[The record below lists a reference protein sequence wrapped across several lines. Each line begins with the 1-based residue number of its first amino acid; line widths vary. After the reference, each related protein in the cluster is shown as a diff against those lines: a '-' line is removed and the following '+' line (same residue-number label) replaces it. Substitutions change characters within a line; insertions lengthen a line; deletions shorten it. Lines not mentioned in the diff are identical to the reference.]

1 MHTEPWFQEAA
12 EELENQLI
20 ILQKGERKMFSVKRD
35 PLVVDRQI
43 AATTCD
49 WKVRTFCCRNSPKT
63 SIIK

>member
-43 AATTCD
+43 AATTL
-49 WKVRTFCCRNSPKT
+49 RNT
-63 SIIK
+63 SV